1 MMDMFFDIIILL
13 YNLYNHVSYL
23 FPRSRVITDF
33 TTTFHPGSPDFSP
46 KKNTPRIFPW
56 HAPSNDGVFA
66 SLGLD
71 NVILVLTHPGKGGQP
86 NEKNPKEATNKNM
99 HKTCTKLPG
108 THFCRRSHKIG
119 VDVSMH
125 FSSNVAG
132 HIEIL
137 RVARNGGNRGLPE
150 TLLIGR

>member
-1 MMDMFFDIIILL
+1 M
-13 YNLYNHVSYL
+13 
-23 FPRSRVITDF
+23 
-33 TTTFHPGSPDFSP
+33 
-46 KKNTPRIFPW
+46 KKKQN
-56 HAPSNDGVFA
+56 
-66 SLGLD
+66 
-71 NVILVLTHPGKGGQP
+71 KQP
-86 NEKNPKEATNKNM
+86 T
-99 HKTCTKLPG
+99 KTCTKLPG
-108 THFCRRSHKIG
+108 THFSRRSHKIG